1 MVPFPYQVDQQLRHV
16 WVTTSKTVVGR
27 DIAETIEAIYLDT
40 TVGSGFDVVWDGRN
54 ITSLLLEQDDTP
66 AFVRLHEIYG
76 TAGEWGRDIIL
87 VSRNLDFVMAGMYA
101 LQARPLAH
109 KTYVVRTLR
118 EVERLLE
125 ERPSTPATPL
135 SIGA

>member
-1 MVPFPYQVDQQLRHV
+1 MP
-16 WVTTSKTVVGR
+16 KIVVGR
-27 DIAETIEAIYLDT
+27 DIAATIEALYLD
-40 TVGSGFDVVWDGRN
+40 GDFGAGFDVVWDGRN

-66 AFVRLHEIYG
+66 AFVRLHEQYG
-76 TAGEWGRDIIL
+76 RASEWGRDIIL
-87 VSRNLDFVMAGMYA
+87 ASRNLDFVMAGMYA

-118 EVERLLE
+118 DVERLLDQ
-125 ERPSTPATPL
+125 RSAAPATQL